1 MARSLR
7 PEQAEAGSEMA
18 TMTEAS
24 VDQSQSKAL
33 DHISVCVCTY
43 KRRDFLTR
51 LVKHVAA
58 QETGGKFTFSM
69 VVADNDPEKSGE
81 ATVAELQATVPFK
94 LRYCSEPNRGIAWAR
109 NRVIA
114 NAEGDYL
121 AFIDDDEFP
130 SPVWLK
136 TLYDT
141 CLKYGTDGVFGPVK
155 RHFDVD
161 PPRWMLKSKFYDRRV
176 NPTGTPVEWQEART
190 GNVLLKRSVVGADPA
205 PFRPQFKVGEDQD
218 FFRRKMEE
226 GRRFVWCAEAEAFET
241 VPPVRW
247 ERSYLMK
254 KALLR
259 GSSAALQPS
268 CGAKSILKSVVAVPA
283 YAIALPFS
291 LLAGQHR
298 FMEMLVSMCDHL
310 GKLLALVG
318 IQPIKEAYVSEG
330 SGA

>member
-1 MARSLR
+1 MLSTL
-7 PEQAEAGSEMA
+7 
-18 TMTEAS
+18 TETS
-24 VDQSQSKAL
+24 VDGSSGNDLK
-33 DHISVCVCTY
+33 HIAVCVCTY
-43 KRRDFLTR
+43 KRREFLKR
-51 LVKHVAA
+51 LVEHVAK
-58 QETGGKFTFSM
+58 QETQGRFTFSM

-81 ATVAELQATVPFK
+81 TTAADLQRQVPFEI
-94 LRYCSEPNRGIAWAR
+94 RYCWEPNRGIAWAR

-130 SPVWLK
+130 SPVWLR

-141 CLKYGTDGVFGPVK
+141 CQKYGTDGVFGPVK
-155 RHFDVD
+155 RHFDVE
-161 PPRWMLKSKFYDRRV
+161 PPLWMLKSKFYDRRV

-190 GNVLLKRSVVGADPA
+190 GNVLLKRSVVGADAA
-205 PFRPQFKVGEDQD
+205 PFRTQFKVGEDQD

-268 CGAKSILKSVVAVPA
+268 CGAKSILKSVIAVPA

-298 FMEMLVSMCDHL
+298 FMELLVSMCDHL

-318 IQPIKEAYVSEG
+318 IQAIKEAYVSEG

>member
-1 MARSLR
+1 MLSTM
-7 PEQAEAGSEMA
+7 PE
-18 TMTEAS
+18 TS
-24 VDQSQSKAL
+24 VDESSSRKL
-33 DHISVCVCTY
+33 KHIAVCVCTY
-43 KRRDFLTR
+43 KRREFLTR
-51 LVKHVAA
+51 LVEHVAR
-58 QETGGKFTFSM
+58 QDTQGLFTFSM

-81 ATVAELQATVPFK
+81 ATVAELQARVPFSI
-94 LRYCSEPNRGIAWAR
+94 RYCWEPNRGIAWAR

-130 SPVWLK
+130 SDAWLSM
-136 TLYDT
+136 LYAT
-141 CLKYGTDGVFGPVK
+141 CQKYRTDGVFGPVK

-161 PPRWMLKSKFYDRRV
+161 PPRWMLKSRFYDRRV
-176 NPTGTPVEWQEART
+176 NPTGTQVEWHEART
-190 GNVLLKRSVVGADPA
+190 GNVLLKKSVIGADTA

-268 CGAKSILKSVVAVPA
+268 CGAKSILKSVIALPA

-291 LLAGQHR
+291 LFAGQHR
-298 FMEMLVSMCDHL
+298 FMELLVSMCDHL
-310 GKLLALVG
+310 GKLLALIG

>member
-1 MARSLR
+1 M
-7 PEQAEAGSEMA
+7 MV
-18 TMTEAS
+18 TMPAS
-24 VDQSQSKAL
+24 SSAVPNKKL
-33 DHISVCVCTY
+33 EHISVCVCTY
-43 KRRDFLTR
+43 KRRELLTR
-51 LVKHVAA
+51 LVREVAK
-58 QETGGKFTFSM
+58 QQTEGMFTFSM
-69 VVADNDPEKSGE
+69 VVADNDPDKSGE
-81 ATVAELQATVPFK
+81 STVADLQAETPFEIK
-94 LRYCSEPNRGIAWAR
+94 YCWEPNRGIAWAR
-109 NRVIA
+109 NRVVS
-114 NAEGDYL
+114 NASGDYL

-130 SPVWLK
+130 SPVWLN
-136 TLYDT
+136 TLYKT
-141 CLKYGTDGVFGPVK
+141 CREYMTDGAFGPVK
-155 RHFDVD
+155 RHFDVS

-190 GNVLLKRSVVGADPA
+190 GNVLLRRSVVGEDSA
-205 PFRPQFKVGEDQD
+205 PFRPEFRVGEDQD

-241 VPPVRW
+241 VPPFRW
-247 ERSYLMK
+247 KRSYLMK

-268 CGAKSILKSVVAVPA
+268 CDSKSVAKSLIAVPF

-291 LLAGQHR
+291 LIAGQHR
-298 FMEMLVSMCDHL
+298 FMTILVSMCDHV